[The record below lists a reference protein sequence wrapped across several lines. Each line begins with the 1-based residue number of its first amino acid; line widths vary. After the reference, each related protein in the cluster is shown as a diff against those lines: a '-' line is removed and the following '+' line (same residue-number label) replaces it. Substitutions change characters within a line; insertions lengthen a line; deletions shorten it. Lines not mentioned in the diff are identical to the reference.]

1 MEENPLSSREKEI
14 LQLIAQGKS
23 NKEIAADLVISV
35 NTVKVHISNI
45 FQKFGVASRSEAI
58 VYALEHGL
66 IEGPRQEAPEPQV
79 ITEFVEAEQPQWLIW
94 LRKFWWL
101 LLILLVVLII
111 VLSLLFSRSSFLAKP
126 TPTPDPLQSFVTQ
139 DRWQILDPLKPA
151 RVGLAGMAYRNQI
164 FAIGG
169 ESLEGISALNQ
180 SYSTRNN
187 RWSQHAPKPTAVKNT
202 QAIELAGKIY
212 IFGGEIKNSLVTDI
226 LEVYDI
232 QSDTWVS
239 KAKAPIAL
247 SRYAATMYEG
257 KIYYF
262 GGWDGEKTVA
272 KSLIYDPE
280 SDTWAY
286 AADSPSSFADA
297 FAVATNDRIMVIGG
311 TESKD
316 GVVQNINTL
325 RVFTPPNGENT
336 KVAWSDPLKAFEA
349 KEILAVQ
356 NLGDS
361 IVVFSALES
370 GEKLLSY
377 YAVHNETWMH
387 AFENSKMSIPKQASS
402 ANMDGA
408 VYFIGGLDQ
417 NEQASEYFAKFQAIF
432 KIMLPAITN

>member
-14 LQLIAQGKS
+14 LQLLAQGKS
-23 NKEIAADLVISV
+23 NKEIASDLVISV

-45 FQKFGVASRSEAI
+45 FQKFDIASRSEAI

-66 IEGPRQEAPEPQV
+66 IDGPRQETPEPQI
-79 ITEFVEAEQPQWLIW
+79 ITEVVEAEQPQWLIW
-94 LRKFWWL
+94 MRKFWWL
-101 LLILLVVLII
+101 LLVLFVVLII
-111 VLSLLFSRSSFLAKP
+111 ILSLLFSRSSFLAKP
-126 TPTPDPLQSFVTQ
+126 TPTPDSLQNLMTQ
-139 DRWQILDPLKPA
+139 DRWQVLDPLKPA
-151 RVGLAGMAYRNQI
+151 RVGLAGVAYRNQI

-169 ESLEGISALNQ
+169 ESLEGISALTQ

-187 RWSQHAPKPTAVKNT
+187 RWSQHAPKPTAAKNT

-212 IFGGEIKNSLVTDI
+212 VFGGEVEKGVMTDV

-232 QSDTWVS
+232 QSDTWVT

-247 SRYAATMYEG
+247 SRYAATVYEG
-257 KIYYF
+257 KIYCF
-262 GGWDGEKTVA
+262 GGWDGEKTIA
-272 KSLIYDPE
+272 TSLIYNPDT
-280 SDTWAY
+280 DTWDTAI
-286 AADSPSSFADA
+286 ASPSPFADA
-297 FAVATNDRIMVIGG
+297 FAVVTNDRIMVIGG
-311 TESKD
+311 TELHD
-316 GVVQNINTL
+316 GVAQNISTL
-325 RVFTPPNGENT
+325 RVFTPPNGENA
-336 KVAWSDPLKAFEA
+336 KAIWSDPLTVFEA

-377 YAVHNETWMH
+377 YAIHNETWMH

-417 NEQASEYFAKFQAIF
+417 NAQLSEHFAKFQAIF